1 MKITAKTMM
10 VTLENTVT
18 IGNNNAIELTLVHQ
32 AFISRDKLG
41 GIDVDIELMDYT
53 DVKFLGMDIE
63 NGFEGFMDFKTK
75 MLDLGINVEK
85 LIDEK
90 ATELFEDMNM
100 EKNLVF
106 LFRDQI

>member
-10 VTLENTVT
+10 VTLENRVT
-18 IGNNNAIELTLVHQ
+18 IGNNDAIEVTLVHQ

-41 GIDVDIELMDYT
+41 GIDVDIELVDYT
-53 DVKFLGMDIE
+53 DVKFLGMDID
-63 NGFEGFMDFKTK
+63 NGFNGFIDFKAK

-90 ATELFEDMNM
+90 EKSLFEDMNM

-106 LFRDQI
+106 LFKDQI

>member
-10 VTLENTVT
+10 VTLENTVR

-85 LIDEK
+85 LIDKK
-90 ATELFEDMNM
+90 ATELFDEMNM

-106 LFRDQI
+106 LFKDQI

>member
-1 MKITAKTMM
+1 MKITQKTMM

-32 AFISRDKLG
+32 AFISRDKLN
-41 GIDVDIELMDYT
+41 GIDVDIELVDYT
-53 DVKFLGMDIE
+53 DIKFLGMDIDGGF
-63 NGFEGFMDFKTK
+63 NGFIDFKAK
-75 MLDLGINVEK
+75 MLDLGIDVDK

-90 ATELFEDMNM
+90 ATALFEDMNM

>member
-1 MKITAKTMM
+1 MKITSKTLM
-10 VTLENTVT
+10 VGFETEVK
-18 IGNNNAIELTLVHQ
+18 IGNNDAIEATLIHQ
-32 AFISRDKLG
+32 AFISRDKLND
-41 GIDVDIELMDYT
+41 IDVDIELVDYT
-53 DVKFLGMDIE
+53 DVKFLGMDID
-63 NGFEGFMDFKTK
+63 NGFNGFRDFKAK

-90 ATELFEDMNM
+90 ATALFEDMNM

>member
-10 VTLENTVT
+10 VTLENRVT
-18 IGNNNAIELTLVHQ
+18 IGNNDAIEVTLVHQ

-41 GIDVDIELMDYT
+41 GIDVDIDLMDYV

-63 NGFEGFMDFKTK
+63 NGFNGFRDFKDK
-75 MLDLGINVEK
+75 MLDLGINVDK

-90 ATELFEDMNM
+90 ATALFEDMNM

-106 LFRDQI
+106 LFKDQI

>member
-1 MKITAKTMM
+1 MKITQKTMM

-41 GIDVDIELMDYT
+41 GIDVDIDLMDYV
-53 DVKFLGMDIE
+53 DIKFLGMDID
-63 NGFEGFMDFKTK
+63 NGFNGFRDFKAK

-90 ATELFEDMNM
+90 ATALFEDMNM

>member
-10 VTLENTVT
+10 VTLENTVR

-32 AFISRDKLG
+32 AFISRDKLS
-41 GIDVDIELMDYT
+41 GIDVDIELVDYT
-53 DVKFLGMDIE
+53 DVKFLGMDID
-63 NGFEGFMDFKTK
+63 NGFNGFRDFKTK

-90 ATELFEDMNM
+90 ATELFDEMNM
-100 EKNLVF
+100 KKNLVF

>member
-1 MKITAKTMM
+1 MKITQKTMM

-32 AFISRDKLG
+32 AFISRDKLN
-41 GIDVDIELMDYT
+41 GIDVDIELVDYT
-53 DVKFLGMDIE
+53 DIKFLGMDIDGGF
-63 NGFEGFMDFKTK
+63 NGFIDFKAK
-75 MLDLGINVEK
+75 MLDLGINVDK

-90 ATELFEDMNM
+90 ATALFEDMNM

>member
-1 MKITAKTMM
+1 MKITQKTMM

-41 GIDVDIELMDYT
+41 GVDVDIDLMDYV
-53 DVKFLGMDIE
+53 DVKFLGMDID
-63 NGFEGFMDFKTK
+63 NGFSGFRDFKAK
-75 MLDLGINVEK
+75 MLDLGINVDK

-90 ATELFEDMNM
+90 ATALFEDMNM

-106 LFRDQI
+106 LFKDQI

>member
-32 AFISRDKLG
+32 AFISRDKLS
-41 GIDVDIELMDYT
+41 GIDVDIELVDYT
-53 DVKFLGMDIE
+53 DVKFLGMDID
-63 NGFEGFMDFKTK
+63 NGFNGFRDFKAK

-90 ATELFEDMNM
+90 ATALFEDMNM

>member
-1 MKITAKTMM
+1 MKITQKTMM

-32 AFISRDKLG
+32 AFISRDKLS
-41 GIDVDIELMDYT
+41 GIECDIELMDYT
-53 DVKFLGMDIE
+53 DIKFLGMDID
-63 NGFEGFMDFKTK
+63 NGFNGFRDFKAK
-75 MLDLGINVEK
+75 MLDLGINVDK

-90 ATELFEDMNM
+90 ATALFEDMNM

>member
-1 MKITAKTMM
+1 MKITDKTLM
-10 VTLENTVT
+10 VNFETEVKL
-18 IGNNNAIELTLVHQ
+18 GNSDAIELTLIHT
-32 AFISRDKLG
+32 AFISRDKLS
-41 GIDVDIELMDYT
+41 GIECDIELMDYT
-53 DVKFLGMDIE
+53 DIKFLGMDID
-63 NGFEGFMDFKTK
+63 NGFNGFRDFKAK

-90 ATELFEDMNM
+90 ATALFEDMNM

>member
-10 VTLENTVT
+10 VTLENRVT

-32 AFISRDKLG
+32 AFISRDRLG
-41 GIDVDIELMDYT
+41 GIDVDIDLMDYV

-63 NGFEGFMDFKTK
+63 NGFNGFRDFKAK
-75 MLDLGINVEK
+75 MLDLGINVDK

-90 ATELFEDMNM
+90 ATALFEDMNM

-106 LFRDQI
+106 LFKDQI

>member
-1 MKITAKTMM
+1 MKITQKTMM

-32 AFISRDKLG
+32 AFISRDRLG
-41 GIDVDIELMDYT
+41 GIDVDIDLMDYV

-63 NGFEGFMDFKTK
+63 NGFNGFRDFKAK
-75 MLDLGINVEK
+75 MLDLGINVDK

-90 ATELFEDMNM
+90 ATALFEDMNM

-106 LFRDQI
+106 LFKDQI

>member
-41 GIDVDIELMDYT
+41 GIDVDIELVDYT
-53 DVKFLGMDIE
+53 DVKFLGMDID
-63 NGFEGFMDFKTK
+63 NGFNGFRDFKAK
-75 MLDLGINVEK
+75 MLDLGINVDK

-90 ATELFEDMNM
+90 ATALFEDMNM

-106 LFRDQI
+106 LFKDQI

>member
-1 MKITAKTMM
+1 MKITQKTMM

-41 GIDVDIELMDYT
+41 GIDVDIDLMDYV
-53 DVKFLGMDIE
+53 DIKFLGMDID
-63 NGFEGFMDFKTK
+63 NGFNGFRDFKAK
-75 MLDLGINVEK
+75 MLDLGINVDK

-90 ATELFEDMNM
+90 ATALFEDMNM

-106 LFRDQI
+106 LFKDQI

>member
-10 VTLENTVT
+10 VTLENRVT

-41 GIDVDIELMDYT
+41 GVDVDIDLMDYT
-53 DVKFLGMDIE
+53 DVKFLGMDID
-63 NGFEGFMDFKTK
+63 NGFSGFRDFKAK
-75 MLDLGINVEK
+75 MLDLGINVDK

-106 LFRDQI
+106 LFKDQI